1 MDHPWIIGNDVN
13 IRDLRRKSNENADK
27 IMQFMA
33 YSNVDMQKIQEN
45 SPRAAENS
53 TFISQAVAAGQM
65 NIGSLAGKTKN

>member
-1 MDHPWIIGNDVN
+1 
-13 IRDLRRKSNENADK
+13 
-27 IMQFMA
+27 MQFMA